1 MRALSSLSSLLVVL
15 TLAFS
20 GGACANGEL
29 EQKIKVLEDKNASL
43 EKDLKAAE
51 QAKRNLQQKLAQA
64 AAAPPRVNTEDVAKT
79 LGIKPGDKL
88 YATFE
93 SSAGTL
99 VAELFWEKAPNTVIN
114 FVQLA
119 EGTKEWTD
127 PATCK
132 LKPSGEVDPST
143 CKVVKRPLY
152 NGTIFHRV
160 IPDFMIQGG
169 DPLGNGTGGPG
180 YRFADEFHPELR
192 HIGPGVLS
200 MANSGRNT
208 NGSQFFI
215 TEKDTPWL
223 DGRHTVFGKV
233 VTGAELIP
241 KITRVEKADGPEGS
255 KPKVDIVLKR
265 VAIGRGS
272 PAK

>member
-20 GGACANGEL
+20 GGACANAEL
-29 EQKIKVLEDKNASL
+29 EEKVRTLEDKNAAL

-79 LGIKPGDKL
+79 LGIKPGEKL

-127 PATCK
+127 PTTGK
-132 LKPSGEVDPST
+132 M
-143 CKVVKRPLY
+143 VKRPLY

-169 DPLGNGTGGPG
+169 DPLGTGTGGPG

>member
-20 GGACANGEL
+20 GGACANAEL
-29 EQKIKVLEDKNASL
+29 EQQVKTLEDKNAAL

-64 AAAPPRVNTEDVAKT
+64 SAAPPRVNTEDVAKT
-79 LGIKPGDKL
+79 LGIKPGEKL

-127 PATCK
+127 PTTGK
-132 LKPSGEVDPST
+132 M
-143 CKVVKRPLY
+143 VKRPLY